1 MSLGY
6 EKILSNAA
14 SQKLHCA
21 KHTKTVNCR
30 HPYCFEN
37 KWIFKSEN
45 FCTITTALLM
55 MMMNHI

>member
-1 MSLGY
+1 MK
-6 EKILSNAA
+6 KILSNAA

-45 FCTITTALLM
+45 CCTITTALLM
-55 MMMNHI
+55 MTMNHI